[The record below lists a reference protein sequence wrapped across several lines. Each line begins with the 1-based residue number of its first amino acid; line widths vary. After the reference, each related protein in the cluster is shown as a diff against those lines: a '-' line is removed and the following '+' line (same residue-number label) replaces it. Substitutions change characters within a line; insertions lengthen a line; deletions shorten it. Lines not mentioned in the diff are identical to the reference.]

1 MSYSKGARRER
12 ELLSELNKNGYVGL
26 RAPSSGS
33 TTKRELPDIIAGKD
47 GFSLAIEVKASSK
60 DKIYVDKTEIDD
72 LKTFSDAF
80 GSEYYLA
87 VKFNYCDWMFFKEDE
102 LYETEKSY
110 RIEKNLSA
118 EKQRTIDDVCQQ
130 VKKN

>member
-12 ELLSELNKNGYVGL
+12 ELLSNLNERGYVGL

-33 TTKRELPDIIAGKD
+33 TTQRELPDIIAGKN

-60 DKIYVDKTEIDD
+60 DKIYVDKTEIED

-87 VKFNYCDWMFFKEDE
+87 VKFNYCDWMFFKDE
-102 LYETEKSY
+102 ELFETEKSY
-110 RIEKNLSA
+110 RIEKDLS
-118 EKQRTIDDVCQQ
+118 EESQKTIDEVCQELTE
-130 VKKN
+130 N

>member
-1 MSYSKGARRER
+1 MSYNKGARRER
-12 ELLSELNKNGYVGL
+12 ELLSILNENGYVGL

-33 TTKRELPDIIAGKD
+33 TTQRELPDVIAGKD
-47 GFSLAIEVKASSK
+47 GISLAIEVKASSK

-102 LYETEKSY
+102 LHETDKSY
-110 RIEKNLSA
+110 RIEKNLSS
-118 EKQRTIDDVCQQ
+118 ENQRLIEDVCQ
-130 VKKN
+130 

>member
-33 TTKRELPDIIAGKD
+33 TTQRELPDIIAGKD
-47 GFSLAIEVKASSK
+47 GFCLAIEVKASSK
-60 DKIYVDKTEIDD
+60 DKIYVDKTEIED
-72 LKTFSDAF
+72 LKIFSEAF

-87 VKFNYCDWMFFKEDE
+87 VKFNYCDWMFFKDDE
-102 LYETEKSY
+102 LVETEKSY
-110 RIEKNLSA
+110 RIEKNLS
-118 EKQRTIDDVCQQ
+118 EESQRSIDEVCQELT
-130 VKKN
+130 KN